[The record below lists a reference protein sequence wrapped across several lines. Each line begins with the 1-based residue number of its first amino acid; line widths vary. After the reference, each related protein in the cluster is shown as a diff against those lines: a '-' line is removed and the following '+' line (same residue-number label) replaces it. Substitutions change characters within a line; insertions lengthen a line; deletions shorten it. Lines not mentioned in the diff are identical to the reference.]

1 MDQTLEKITKPA
13 LPRLLYIG
21 DVPVK
26 SSYHG
31 SALLFRLLN
40 SYDPQELL
48 IVEGGGGNS
57 RPDRRLR
64 GVRYESLRVPG
75 ARALRTR
82 FHKWAGA
89 WFSLRAAQWAAA
101 LDKIGYDFQPQLV
114 LTVAHGF
121 AWLAAAEFAKRH
133 DVPLYLIVHDD
144 WPRMGVVPATLTG
157 WLDRRFG
164 AVYRQAKVRFC
175 VSPQMVEAYKQR
187 YATEGRVLYP
197 SRAADSPKFS
207 KPPERLGRAI
217 SELTV
222 GFAGSVNANYRQALK
237 RIADALRPSGGKL
250 VIFGPLNATDAIRL
264 GLNAENIE
272 LGGLLPSREL
282 VETLREVADVL
293 LLPMSFVEA
302 DQPNMSISFPSK
314 LTDYTNA
321 GLPLLIFGPEYC
333 SAVRWARDNPG
344 VADIVS
350 TDSSEAVQAALARL
364 ANDAKY
370 RQRLAEAALSV
381 GARYFS
387 SEAAAEI
394 FWRPSA
400 QAHRMLRHAIRS

>member
-1 MDQTLEKITKPA
+1 MTEPD

-21 DVPVK
+21 DVPVE

-31 SALLFRLLN
+31 SALLFRLLE
-40 SYDPQELL
+40 SYPHSQLL
-48 IVEGGGGNS
+48 IVEGGACGNS
-57 RPDRRLR
+57 RPDRRLH
-64 GVRYESLRVPG
+64 GVRYESLRLPG

-89 WFSLRAAQWAAA
+89 WFSLGATRRASV
-101 LDKIGYDFQPQLV
+101 LDNIAYNFQPQLV

-121 AWLAAAEFAKRH
+121 IWLAAAEFAKRH
-133 DVPLYLIVHDD
+133 DLPLYLIVHDD
-144 WPRMGVVPATLTG
+144 WPRMGEVPAALAG

-175 VSPQMVEAYKQR
+175 VSPYMVEAYKQR

-197 SRAADSPKFS
+197 FRAADSPKFS
-207 KPPERLGRAI
+207 KPPERLARVI
-217 SELTV
+217 TDLTV

-250 VIFGPLNATDAIRL
+250 VIFGPLTTTDAIQY
-264 GLNAENIE
+264 GLNGPNIE
-272 LGGLLPSREL
+272 VRGLLPSREL

-293 LLPMSFVEA
+293 LLPMSFVAA
-302 DQPNMSISFPSK
+302 DQPNMTISFPSK

-344 VADIVS
+344 VAEIVS
-350 TDSSEAVQAALARL
+350 TDSSEAVQAALRRL
-364 ANDAKY
+364 ANDANH
-370 RQRLAEAALSV
+370 RQGLAEAALSV
-381 GARYFS
+381 GGQYFS
-387 SEAAAEI
+387 SEAAAEVFLASLHSTSDAVPI
-394 FWRPSA
+394 HVA
-400 QAHRMLRHAIRS
+400 A